1 IAPAPK
7 KIKVDGL
14 QTQFLDIFE
23 KYNYLQKYISNEK
36 PAENIKQ
43 KVLFF
48 NVNGA
53 VTNGYK
59 LIDGQD
65 TTRAMHYYRN
75 ISEII
80 SYEAAFVYLNDM
92 LT

>member
-1 IAPAPK
+1 M
-7 KIKVDGL
+7 
-14 QTQFLDIFE
+14 
-23 KYNYLQKYISNEK
+23 YNEK

-43 KVLFF
+43 KVLLF

-59 LIDGQD
+59 LIEGQD

-75 ISEII
+75 IS
-80 SYEAAFVYLNDM
+80 
-92 LT
+92 